1 MKLSLKFILFLIWI
15 PMISLSQSES
25 DLKRQKR
32 FERFGY
38 PNTILTP
45 TPYTLPYYNPYYNPY
60 IPYYNNR
67 YTHLTPYYGLPPTT
81 PTKSENRVVFS
92 TGILS
97 TVDLD
102 KSLPSFGLYTTIGNE
117 SVFFK
122 LSYEGSE
129 FEAIHYP
136 NITIDMAEGEGI
148 GQFNDSLEGDY
159 ERYSSLF
166 LGLGV
171 KTIKSVYPFFGINLF
186 RESNNL
192 IYRDETYILSNNGY
206 YSIRGSHKDGLNFRG
221 GILFRRG
228 AFEIG
233 THVIIPH
240 PIRVGLNVGVSF

>member
-1 MKLSLKFILFLIWI
+1 MKSNLTFILFLLLI

-97 TVDLD
+97 TVNLD

-117 SVFFK
+117 NVFFK

-136 NITIDMAEGEGI
+136 NISRYEAEHTYKD
-148 GQFNDSLEGDY
+148 QLMYDY
-159 ERYSSLF
+159 KRYSSLF
-166 LGLGV
+166 LGLGI
-171 KTIKSVYPFFGINLF
+171 KTIKSVYPFFGVNLF
-186 RESNNL
+186 RNSNNL
-192 IYRDETYILSNNGY
+192 IYYEDKPELSNNGY

-240 PIRVGLNVGVSF
+240 PMRVGLNVGFSF